1 MLESAVFWGC
11 VLLLVSFV
19 LALAPESRRR
29 PPTTMSGGRP
39 ADRARAR

>member
-19 LALAPESRRR
+19 VALAPERPGASVRRSD
-29 PPTTMSGGRP
+29 SGPVKTR
-39 ADRARAR
+39 